1 LETNSPGIWKFK
13 ERAQSMKVNS
23 KYRISIL
30 LLLIFLSPVNAFAQL
45 FGADEEDL
53 AKIEFELKKFNA
65 HLENLKTVDIKSI
78 QRQQEELLRQ
88 IKEVQQAI
96 PQIQGAIEL
105 NKSETL
111 GSLNKTNL
119 KVSDLEA
126 EVKNQVLEKIYQ
138 QNKIL
143 EQFRQDQKNLK
154 EGLAQDIE
162 NFEKSSKSNFE
173 DFSIVNQTTL
183 GKVVQQVESQSATT
197 KKGFDDTI
205 ALFRE
210 DVIPAISAENQKNR
224 ETIQKQL
231 THLSQETQ
239 KHLEAFSVKNQNLNQ
254 KLIEILQESLKQGVD
269 SKTLL
274 DTINK
279 DLKITHVS
287 LEGTNKNLVVAD
299 NKINKLSA
307 SLQALQAQQTTT
319 NNAIVELKADLAHA
333 GEFNKLA
340 DEKFN
345 KLIALTSELAVHS
358 TDMENSVVGQLKEA
372 AQKEGANIAKVDL
385 ANEKLS
391 RLIEILK
398 AIAKEQAN
406 IGPLA
411 STLGT
416 MQKDQASIMKN
427 QKEIREVLGDLRR
440 KANVNISRNDDI
452 KKSLEKTNPAKGGAG
467 GK

>member
-1 LETNSPGIWKFK
+1 
-13 ERAQSMKVNS
+13 
-23 KYRISIL
+23 
-30 LLLIFLSPVNAFAQL
+30 
-45 FGADEEDL
+45 
-53 AKIEFELKKFNA
+53 
-65 HLENLKTVDIKSI
+65 
-78 QRQQEELLRQ
+78 
-88 IKEVQQAI
+88 
-96 PQIQGAIEL
+96 
-105 NKSETL
+105 
-111 GSLNKTNL
+111 
-119 KVSDLEA
+119 
-126 EVKNQVLEKIYQ
+126 
-138 QNKIL
+138 
-143 EQFRQDQKNLK
+143 
-154 EGLAQDIE
+154 
-162 NFEKSSKSNFE
+162 
-173 DFSIVNQTTL
+173 
-183 GKVVQQVESQSATT
+183 
-197 KKGFDDTI
+197 
-205 ALFRE
+205 
-210 DVIPAISAENQKNR
+210 
-224 ETIQKQL
+224 
-231 THLSQETQ
+231 
-239 KHLEAFSVKNQNLNQ
+239 
-254 KLIEILQESLKQGVD
+254 
-269 SKTLL
+269 
-274 DTINK
+274 
-279 DLKITHVS
+279 VS

>member
-1 LETNSPGIWKFK
+1 
-13 ERAQSMKVNS
+13 MKAKS
-23 KYRISIL
+23 TYAISFL

-65 HLENLKTVDIKSI
+65 HLENLKNIDIKSI

-88 IKEVQQAI
+88 IEGVQQAI
-96 PQIQGAIEL
+96 PQIQRAIEL

-111 GSLNKTNL
+111 GSLSKTNL
-119 KVSDLEA
+119 KISDLEA
-126 EVKNQVLEKIYQ
+126 EVKNQVLEKIHQ

-143 EQFRQDQKNLK
+143 DQFRQDQKILK

-162 NFEKSSKSNFE
+162 NFAKSSKSNFE
-173 DFSIVNQTTL
+173 DFSTVNQTTL

-239 KHLEAFSVKNQNLNQ
+239 KHLEAFSVKNQKLNQ
-254 KLIEILQESLKQGVD
+254 RLIEILQESLKQGVD
-269 SKTLL
+269 SKSLL

-307 SLQALQAQQTTT
+307 SLQAQQTTT
-319 NNAIVELKADLAHA
+319 NDAIVALKADLAQA

-340 DEKFN
+340 DGKFN

-358 TDMENSVVGQLKEA
+358 TDMENSMVGQLKEA

-452 KKSLEKTNPAKGGAG
+452 KKSLEKTKPAKGGAG